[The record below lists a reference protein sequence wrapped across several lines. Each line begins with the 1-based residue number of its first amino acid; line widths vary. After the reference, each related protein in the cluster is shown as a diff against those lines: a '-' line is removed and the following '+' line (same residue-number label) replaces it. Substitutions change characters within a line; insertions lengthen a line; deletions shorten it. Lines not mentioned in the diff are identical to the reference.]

1 MAKRQFTISHFV
13 QNLNIELLEAYF
25 KQAGINFP
33 DNLKITEDDKKPNA
47 DAIETY
53 IGSLDVT
60 QQEKIINDFIEI
72 NELSYEG
79 GILTILDVGN
89 TYKIALLDEV
99 STLIGYNNQSL
110 FCFLNYKDTFQLAMQ
125 FAHFDNLSTKT
136 VKYGLLK
143 KSQEE
148 VNNNEIKADL
158 EAELKVYFK
167 QKEGRGQ
174 NCNIQI
180 TTYKDRVFYRAL
192 PQNYSQF
199 VFEYDL
205 SGKLNRNLVNPV
217 FEVIFIY
224 YPSEGKIELS
234 CNFRNK
240 RRKELIDIFNKVV
253 LKDDK
258 NLEDGLQ
265 TYDFNRIVADDFVMP
280 LKSEDKVS
288 WAYLKQIR
296 FSYKYIS
303 ARKIILEVDD
313 KNTDG
318 AKALHEMIKEHR
330 LQLDQLNVTQATC
343 KIKFEGAGNKGSV
356 TTVITFPDKCNLS
369 DTPTHQKAKEYLKY
383 WKLELN
389 DEAENN

>member
-13 QNLNIELLEAYF
+13 QNINIELLEAYF
-25 KQAGINFP
+25 KQANITFP

-47 DAIETY
+47 EAIETY

-60 QQEKIINDFIEI
+60 QQEKVINDFIEI

-79 GILTILDVGN
+79 GILTILDVAN

-99 STLIGYNNQSL
+99 SALAGYNNQSL
-110 FCFLNYKDTFQLAMQ
+110 FCFLNYNDTFQLAMQ

-148 VNNNEIKADL
+148 VNNNEIKSDL

-224 YPSEGKIELS
+224 YPSEGKLELS

-265 TYDFNRIVADDFVMP
+265 TYDFNRIVASDFVMP
-280 LKSEDKVS
+280 IKSEDKVS

-296 FSYKYIS
+296 LSYKYIS

-318 AKALHEMIKEHR
+318 AKAVHEMIKELR
-330 LQLDQLNVTQATC
+330 LNLEQLNVTQATF

-356 TTVITFPDKCNLS
+356 TSVITYPDKCNLS
-369 DTPTHQKAKEYLKY
+369 DTPTHQKAKDYLKY

-389 DEAENN
+389 DEEGNN

>member
-25 KQAGINFP
+25 NQAGINFP

-47 DAIETY
+47 EAIETY
-53 IGSLDVT
+53 LNTLDIE
-60 QQEKIINDFIEI
+60 QQKQITNDFIEI
-72 NELSYEG
+72 NDMSYEG
-79 GILTILDVGN
+79 GILSIIDVAN
-89 TYKIALLDEV
+89 VYKV
-99 STLIGYNNQSL
+99 TLQDDIGSVADYTNQAL
-110 FCFLNYKDTFQLAMQ
+110 FCFLHHKNTFQQASQ
-125 FAHFDNLSTKT
+125 IAYFDNLSTKT
-136 VKYGLLK
+136 VRYGLIK

-148 VNNNEIKADL
+148 VNNNDIKTEL

-224 YPSEGKIELS
+224 YPSDGKLELS

-240 RRKELIDIFNKVV
+240 RRKELIDIFNIAV
-253 LKDDK
+253 LKDERH
-258 NLEDGLQ
+258 LEDGLQ

-296 FSYKYIS
+296 FCYKYIS

-330 LQLDQLNVTQATC
+330 LQLDQLNVTQATF

-389 DEAENN
+389 DEAGNN

>member
-330 LQLDQLNVTQATC
+330 LQLDQLNVTQATF

>member
-330 LQLDQLNVTQATC
+330 LQL
-343 KIKFEGAGNKGSV
+343 V